1 MTQLEMAR
9 QGMISPAMIRVAEEE
24 GLSPEQVRGA
34 VAAGTTVIPANPDHG
49 ALLPRGIGAELRT
62 KVNANLGVST
72 EFPNLEREEAKLQ
85 AALEAGADALM
96 DLSTGDPEVVARCRR
111 LVLEASPVPV
121 GTVPVYEAA
130 VRAQARHGSIVQ
142 MDAGELWEVI
152 EEHAASGV
160 DFVTVHCGVTRY
172 ALERLRREGRI
183 TDVVSRGGALLIG
196 WMLHH
201 GQENPLY
208 ERFDRLLEIA
218 RRHDVTLSLGDGMR
232 PGCLAD
238 ATDRAQTEELLT
250 LGELVDEARRAGVQ
264 VMVEG
269 PGHVPLPQIEAN
281 VRLQKRLCHGAP
293 FYVLGPLVTDV
304 APGWDHVTAAI
315 GGALAGAAGADF
327 ICYVTPAE
335 HLGLPDPEEVREGV
349 VAARIAAHAADLAK
363 GIALAWEWDREM
375 ARARKALDW
384 ARQLELAIDPQR
396 ARSLWERKNPGV
408 AADCRVECSMCGP
421 YCAMRLV
428 SEFLEDSGI
437 LRQAGTEQEG
447 GRTCRSR

>member
-1 MTQLEMAR
+1 MTQLETAR
-9 QGMISPAMIRVAEEE
+9 QGMVSAQMLVVAQEE
-24 GLSPEQVRGA
+24 GLSPEKVRQA
-34 VAAGTTVIPANPDHG
+34 VAEGTVVIPANPNHR
-49 ALLPRGIGAELRT
+49 ALHPRGVGAGLRT
-62 KVNANLGVST
+62 KVNANLGIST
-72 EFPNLEREEAKLQ
+72 AFPDVGREERKLQ
-85 AALEAGADALM
+85 VALEAGTDTVM
-96 DLSTGDPEVVARCRR
+96 DLSTGGPEEVARCRGM
-111 LVLEASPVPV
+111 VLDASPVPV

-142 MDAGELWEVI
+142 MDAEELWDVI

-160 DFVTVHCGVTRY
+160 DFMTVHCGVTRQ
-172 ALERLRREGRI
+172 ALERLRREGRL

-201 GQENPLY
+201 GKENPLY
-208 ERFDRLLEIA
+208 ERFDRLVEIA
-218 RRHDVTLSLGDGMR
+218 RRYDVTLSLGDGMR
-232 PGCLAD
+232 PGSLAD
-238 ATDRAQTEELLT
+238 ATDRAQVEELVI

-281 VRLQKRLCHGAP
+281 VRIQKRLCHGAP

-304 APGWDHVTAAI
+304 APGWDHITAAI

-327 ICYVTPAE
+327 LCYVTRSE
-335 HLGLPDPEEVREGV
+335 HLGLPDLEEVREGV

-363 GIALAWEWDREM
+363 GIAAAWEWDREM

-384 ARQLELAIDPQR
+384 ARQLELAIDPQT
-396 ARSLWERKNPGV
+396 ARSLWERKNERV
-408 AADCRVECSMCGP
+408 AADCAAECSMCGP

-428 SEFLEDSGI
+428 
-437 LRQAGTEQEG
+437 AGYLA
-447 GRTCRSR
+447 GRA